1 MILTL
6 KSYQEVTTQREHKLK
21 QVVELYDYTKRKLT
35 DLRLGGDIFQEG
47 DGVNFLEGGQVLMLS
62 PEKIQELHNMG
73 VKEVA
78 CSVPGEEYKISLPT
92 IGEY

>member
-1 MILTL
+1 
-6 KSYQEVTTQREHKLK
+6 
-21 QVVELYDYTKRKLT
+21 
-35 DLRLGGDIFQEG
+35 
-47 DGVNFLEGGQVLMLS
+47 MLS
-62 PEKIQELHNMG
+62 PEKIQELHNIG